1 MNCSSSRQQP
11 FFVKTLPKLWKG
23 RCVWIANSY
32 YPPRYLCSIKA
43 HSLRPQSLQFIN
55 AWVKTNS
62 HPSAEWCGPRWDG
75 IMASARLA
83 VWGETRV
90 TTATTLQLTWRLWPR
105 WEANH
110 ISLCATHSP
119 PLEQEEKEVLSS
131 YLDEMVGYAHTSYVI
146 LEVNFFLSPLSL
158 HSPSLH
164 GSTMNF
170 CSVGLSP
177 CYYPNC
183 EGHSVMWRFVAIANP
198 IIKARVVHRMGDN
211 TSTDRWPPAHL
222 LPCYSTKG
230 AKSRSLSSPSPMS
243 IHRTSNGTSIIPTS
257 WVGEGGD
264 DKNFLIKGR
273 ECSISFWFGKQEKE
287 RRINLKAVVLLPI
300 PTPVSELKKHE
311 WIMGCPSAVGSG
323 PDWDFLSG

>member
-62 HPSAEWCGPRWDG
+62 HPSAEWCGPRRDG

-146 LEVNFFLSPLSL
+146 LEVNFF
-158 HSPSLH
+158 
-164 GSTMNF
+164 F
-170 CSVGLSP
+170 
-177 CYYPNC
+177 
-183 EGHSVMWRFVAIANP
+183 
-198 IIKARVVHRMGDN
+198 
-211 TSTDRWPPAHL
+211 
-222 LPCYSTKG
+222 
-230 AKSRSLSSPSPMS
+230 
-243 IHRTSNGTSIIPTS
+243 
-257 WVGEGGD
+257 
-264 DKNFLIKGR
+264 
-273 ECSISFWFGKQEKE
+273 ISFVIAFSLIARQHHE
-287 RRINLKAVVLLPI
+287 LLLCW
-300 PTPVSELKKHE
+300 TFTLL
-311 WIMGCPSAVGSG
+311 
-323 PDWDFLSG
+323 LS